1 MMFYYDLVNFIV
13 HIAFYVLICSSSD
26 SSSSDSDSGKPRLVL
41 FVPKLKNLDTFQINV

>member
-41 FVPKLKNLDTFQINV
+41 FVVDFPCDIKEGG